1 MSYLLDKYKKYAVE
15 YILYHNIIKIHKKI
29 PVKVFTQ
36 LKIDMIIQGVYV
48 KDIIVES
55 WG

>member
-1 MSYLLDKYKKYAVE
+1 MSYLLDKYKKYDIE
-15 YILYHNIIKIHKKI
+15 YILYNNIIKIHKKI

-36 LKIDMIIQGVYV
+36 LKIDMIRWEVQV